1 VWPGDFL
8 VGTAGNFTS
17 QSSNPLN
24 REAGLFSDIPHMKM
38 ADWNRRAVRS
48 LLADADLVLTFVDR
62 GDVHAIATA
71 RKNYLELTR
80 RRKPLILADAERLQS
95 IMDRLQERIRFF
107 GESVCPPLVL
117 SRHLRGELSPAR
129 WQRVSSYPAYSG
141 GRDEARVTG
150 NPEV

>member
-1 VWPGDFL
+1 
-8 VGTAGNFTS
+8 
-17 QSSNPLN
+17 
-24 REAGLFSDIPHMKM
+24 MKM

-95 IMDRLQERIRFF
+95 IMDRLQGRIRFF
-107 GESVCPPLVL
+107 GESV
-117 SRHLRGELSPAR
+117 
-129 WQRVSSYPAYSG
+129 
-141 GRDEARVTG
+141 
-150 NPEV
+150 